1 MRLVLSGYYGF
12 GNTGDEAILE
22 ATMAGLKE
30 RLPSAQF
37 TVLSNAPEETIERF
51 GVTAVN
57 RWSLPTQVAQL
68 YRADL
73 FIQGGGG
80 LYQDTTSKLSPMYY
94 FNQLVLSRLLQT
106 PFVIFA
112 QGIGPIQSTF
122 LQGTIVRNF
131 ARARLIT
138 VRDAQSADVLRA
150 WRLKSPEPI
159 ITADPVLTMEPCS
172 DERLDELLAALRL
185 SRGSYTLLALRSWP
199 ESEHAYE
206 AICEWLGEINRP
218 VLLLPFQDDR
228 DRPIAESVR
237 DEVGGEHLHIPPA
250 AYEPREIMG
259 LIRAA
264 DIVLAMR
271 LHAMIMA
278 CAVGTPAAGISYDPK
293 VNAFCHRSGQPV
305 MDIRLVER
313 GATNDL
319 ISAARDSFDRVLER
333 REDLIAQARR
343 NFTLVERVCEELG
356 LR

>member
-1 MRLVLSGYYGF
+1 MRLLLSGYYGF
-12 GNTGDEAILE
+12 GNTGDEAILQ

-30 RLPSAQF
+30 RLPSAEF
-37 TVLSNAPEETIERF
+37 TVLSSAPQETADRL

-57 RWSLPTQVAQL
+57 RWSLPTQLAQL

-138 VRDAQSADVLRA
+138 VRDARSAEVLRA
-150 WRLKSPEPI
+150 WRLRSPEPI
-159 ITADPVLTMEPCS
+159 VTADPVLTMQPC
-172 DERLDELLAALRL
+172 DQDRLDELLATLQL
-185 SRGSYTLLALRSWP
+185 SRGEYTLVALRSWP

-206 AICEWLGEINRP
+206 AICEWLGESDRP
-218 VLLLPFQDDR
+218 VLLLPFQDNH
-228 DRPIAESVR
+228 DRPIAKSVR
-237 DEVGGEHLHIPPA
+237 DTVGGDHLHIPPE

-259 LIRAA
+259 LIQAA
-264 DIVLAMR
+264 DMVLAMR

-278 CAVGTPAAGISYDPK
+278 CAVGTAAAGISYDPK

-313 GATNDL
+313 GATSDL

-343 NFTLVERVCEELG
+343 NFTLVERLCGELN
-356 LR
+356 LQ